1 MDIETA
7 TPDTGPVSVDESI
20 DDILSDIGT
29 DAPETDDVQDILS
42 ELANE
47 TEDEGQPATDPEDEG
62 AEAEPEVEAVESEVE
77 APQTYTVKVNGEE
90 LQVTQDELLN
100 GYSRTQDYK
109 TKTAEVAEQR
119 RAVEA
124 ERVGLAS
131 EYVSE
136 LKRATD
142 LFEATDPI
150 LSEARQTNWQQL
162 RQENPTYY
170 GQLRAA
176 VDERM
181 GLIAAKR
188 EEMERMQ
195 SAVSEHEAAQSAEAT
210 RAEYEMLYAAKPELR
225 EPDKQ
230 QEFKK
235 GVNDYLMEIG
245 FTEDDIREIGDHR
258 AFLVVD
264 DARKWRAHQKA
275 IASLPAKKVV
285 SVSDVKALKTD
296 GSSSAPQNRL
306 KPGASKDAKLDWAL
320 RELTQG

>member
-1 MDIETA
+1 MDNETA
-7 TPDTGPVSVDESI
+7 TPETGPVSVEASI

-29 DAPETDDVQDILS
+29 DTPEGDSVDEILS
-42 ELANE
+42 EMANE

-62 AEAEPEVEAVESEVE
+62 AEAEPEVDAEVTEE
-77 APQTYTVKVNGEE
+77 APQTYKVKVNGEE
-90 LQVTQDELLN
+90 LDVPLDELLN

-109 TKTAEVAEQR
+109 QKTAEVAEQR

-136 LKRATD
+136 LQRATE
-142 LFEATDPI
+142 LFEATDPV
-150 LSEARQTNWQQL
+150 LSEARQTDWNRL

-188 EEMERMQ
+188 DEMARIQ
-195 SAVSEHEAAQSAEAT
+195 SAVKEHEVAELSQEVQTERSLLVAAIPDLQDPAKQDAFFKENVD
-210 RAEYEMLYAAKPELR
+210 YALNLGLSEEDIKTTNNHVAWLLV
-225 EPDKQ
+225 DKARQ
-230 QEFKK
+230 W
-235 GVNDYLMEIG
+235 
-245 FTEDDIREIGDHR
+245 
-258 AFLVVD
+258 
-264 DARKWRAHQKA
+264 DAHLKA
-275 IASLPAKKVV
+275 RASLPAKKVV

-296 GSSSAPQNRL
+296 GSSQAPQNRL
-306 KPGASKDAKLDWAL
+306 KPGASRDAKLDWAL